1 MEYDFNG
8 MIKRY
13 YEKPGFFP
21 GIGLYIKGNCSDYF
35 TFYLTC
41 NSKTIICASLADLVH
56 LT

>member
-13 YEKPGFFP
+13 YEKPG
-21 GIGLYIKGNCSDYF
+21 KGNCSDYF